1 MAKTPKDEYQA
12 VRSYRGGADAM
23 IGATLE
29 QAERQAAE
37 WTAEMRREGAASA
50 IRRVA
55 VEVWRKDG
63 HIIRSYPEKRPVLFE
78 ASYYDPEQGLTGDQA
93 YATRVHEWHA
103 GHDAFNRESKPK
115 AVPTTGKYAKYADQA
130 KYVWTRTVELYG
142 KWSEEWGPRPTT
154 CPACGQTVDPQD
166 RFDPQYPPVGTAAR
180 PRPAGIYEVL
190 SSSHT
195 MPHCVNG

>member
-63 HIIRSYPEKRPVLFE
+63 QLAGPPGKKPVLFE
-78 ASYYDPEQGLTGDQA
+78 ASYYDPEQGLTDDQA
-93 YATRVHEWHA
+93 YTARVHDWHA
-103 GHDAFNRESKPK
+103 KADGWNSRSQPK
-115 AVPTTGKYAKYADQA
+115 YHANHPNHGRC
-130 KYVWTRTVELYG
+130 WTRDVMSYG
-142 KWSEEWGPRPTT
+142 DWSDDWGPKPTT

-166 RFDPQYPPVGTAAR
+166 RFDPQYPPFGTAAR
-180 PRPAGIYEVL
+180 PRPA
-190 SSSHT
+190 
-195 MPHCVNG
+195 